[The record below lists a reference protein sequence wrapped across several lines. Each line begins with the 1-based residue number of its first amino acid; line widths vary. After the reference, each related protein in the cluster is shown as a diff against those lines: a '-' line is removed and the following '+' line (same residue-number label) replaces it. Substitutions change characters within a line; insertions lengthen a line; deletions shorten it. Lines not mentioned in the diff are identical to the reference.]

1 MRCFYLGK
9 RGDNI
14 VFCVELWMNH
24 LVSKLRIYIRCKI
37 SLHIFWIME
46 TWWMCFCNLLRTLL
60 LMLSLR
66 DMESRHLLSDLILH
80 YEVNLLRI
88 VYHFMKFTYGKIL
101 KKNLLTKYTK
111 VSLLKI
117 WVSVFTTY
125 FIKIL
130 YLWSNHHTKSAQ

>member
-1 MRCFYLGK
+1 
-9 RGDNI
+9 
-14 VFCVELWMNH
+14 
-24 LVSKLRIYIRCKI
+24 
-37 SLHIFWIME
+37 
-46 TWWMCFCNLLRTLL
+46 
-60 LMLSLR
+60 
-66 DMESRHLLSDLILH
+66 
-80 YEVNLLRI
+80 
-88 VYHFMKFTYGKIL
+88 MKFTYGKIL